1 MTGIE
6 ALMIRI
12 VTEYLHARRTNR
24 RKERFND
31 EP

>member
-12 VTEYLHARRTNR
+12 ITEYLDASRHDPAGRTAQ
-24 RKERFND
+24 
-31 EP
+31 